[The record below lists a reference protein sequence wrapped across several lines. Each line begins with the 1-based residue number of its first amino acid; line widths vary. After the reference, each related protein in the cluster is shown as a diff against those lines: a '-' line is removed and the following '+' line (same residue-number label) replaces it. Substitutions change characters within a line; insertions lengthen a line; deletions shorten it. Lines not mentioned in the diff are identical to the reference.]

1 MLQRRIISVCTGLL
15 LFIASHAQ
23 VNQQTGSA
31 TFSLPI
37 FNWQDNKSR
46 LNTLV
51 ALSYNSGNGL
61 KVNEVSSNVGQGWSL
76 VAGGVITR
84 MQVGEPDDQ
93 KGYEGN
99 GTETDIRKYPNG
111 FLYSYSTDQD
121 SRNGCPLALTRYPI
135 YGSMNQL
142 YKQHNNVASDKQM
155 DYFSFQFNG
164 KAGMFVLD
172 PGRGD
177 VGAFLGDTKMKVSFQ
192 RDENMANIRTTI
204 TSFTIQDVDGLIY
217 RFKEHGSMEVLEE
230 NYTGADLKEK
240 LKQPKFDANNVY
252 HQRGF
257 ENASFVKP
265 WVINSWY
272 LSEIEDAF
280 THAKI
285 TFSYD
290 LRSVNN
296 IAGVDIAYDSWH
308 DYSTVTHKTSITKT
322 LEIRSIVMPDG
333 HNVTFNYGSDRADL
347 SGERALASVDITYQ
361 GRYLSKHQLTT
372 SYFILNRYGTPVTDY
387 QKKVARLC
395 LLSVKKLGVDLK
407 DDSPPYKFDYY
418 TGSNNPDDVVPPAFS
433 FAHDIWGFYNGTN
446 SADNSFNSMSP
457 LDGQFNPSNNQCKG
471 LCFMRNNFTTP
482 YLNAKDGY
490 AKNGLLRQIIYP
502 TGGTLTYQ
510 YQQNTGVPMN
520 TSSSI
525 VLGGVHV
532 SQTSSTDGG
541 YSNGCANPLVTHY
554 NYVLENSSQ
563 SSMWAV
569 EMPVNMDANTM
580 HYEPEERKYK
590 WTWRTAPAGSCVWT
604 YQYPGI
610 LSQNQA
616 VDLTSFQKTMDAIAP
631 VLGVISTITTIVDI
645 VSLACGSTG
654 FLSWVSVIVDVV
666 GGLITLGISCFSSNT
681 KDGTSDTYH
690 NSDLNATSPLP
701 TQFKRVEVVEGSGA
715 NGRTVQVF
723 TSDDDY
729 GIWIDQNPHF
739 VARQR
744 FAPWAYGLPRF
755 TTVYDASGNK
765 LKETENLYDFD
776 KAQNIL
782 GQSCF
787 HCPPPATGIWSD
799 VVSCKCSVE
808 RTASQ
813 RNSDW
818 VKPSEYNANY
828 QMNTVSGTLDVDFYP
843 MYSGR
848 TELEEAIE
856 RVYRKNDATQFVET
870 HTTYQYNFETPNYEV
885 KSITVRQSN
894 GDYVTRNIAYS
905 GDFTGGAF
913 DVMNTN
919 NMVSVPVSVQEYI
932 SKASGSSG
940 YMSQKVTEFTQLSN
954 GDIKPLQV
962 LEERADRPS
971 GWTYYGGPSNTDY
984 SKFHVTQLFT
994 YDGAGNLI
1002 GAKDEGNRLVAN
1014 IYDYQDK
1021 YTVASVINADAVVDK
1036 PAYTSF
1042 ETNVLGGWL
1051 LSGAANYVNNNGI
1064 TGARVF
1070 NLAGSTLSAPL
1081 NTAKPYL
1088 LSFWANSSGVVVT
1101 GGATLTKSAPVINGF
1116 TYYEYEIAA
1125 GTGTVSVTGSAYI
1138 DELRLYPKNA
1148 RMRTV
1153 TYDPLIGKTSE
1164 CDENNRANYYEYDDL
1179 ARLRFIKDENR
1190 NIVKMYEYNNV
1201 SIQNGCPGSY
1211 TNHQIIEI
1219 FTKSN
1224 CGSGYVGGDVTYTVP
1239 ANKYTSAI
1247 SQADAD
1253 AQAEQEILT
1262 LGQQQADNAGAAQYC
1277 KMLYYNDPQSQPFTT
1292 QTCADGWE
1300 GGQVTYSVPGN
1311 KYTSL
1316 ISKDDA
1322 NQKALQEIASNGQ
1335 ANANDPAN
1343 AICVADSR
1351 PIWEWTDDAVTY
1363 CTNINGQ
1370 TPAHIMVLATDVN
1383 PNSSSYGH
1391 TSWQDGGVSDACP
1404 FAWYS
1409 TDQSGYYNSQNC
1421 PGGPS
1426 AAIPYYESMT
1436 AGSFGSDYSIDDAN
1450 NQARQAAQNDANIN
1464 GQCQTV
1470 TVGFDWYDSGTDYI
1484 LVYFVNKSTGDTY
1497 YAFMNPS
1504 NTSGHLS
1511 MPSGYYDVTFSP
1523 SDDGYLHMYNLGCD
1537 YYKEIRE
1544 TYTFENV
1551 RIGVDNMDCNL
1562 GVW

>member
-1 MLQRRIISVCTGLL
+1 MRTIHPTPCHHWTGNLTRIIT
-15 LFIASHAQ
+15 
-23 VNQQTGSA
+23 SA
-31 TFSLPI
+31 KACAFLR
-37 FNWQDNKSR
+37 N
-46 LNTLV
+46 
-51 ALSYNSGNGL
+51 
-61 KVNEVSSNVGQGWSL
+61 NV
-76 VAGGVITR
+76 
-84 MQVGEPDDQ
+84 P
-93 KGYEGN
+93 
-99 GTETDIRKYPNG
+99 
-111 FLYSYSTDQD
+111 
-121 SRNGCPLALTRYPI
+121 ALT
-135 YGSMNQL
+135 
-142 YKQHNNVASDKQM
+142 
-155 DYFSFQFNG
+155 
-164 KAGMFVLD
+164 
-172 PGRGD
+172 
-177 VGAFLGDTKMKVSFQ
+177 
-192 RDENMANIRTTI
+192 
-204 TSFTIQDVDGLIY
+204 
-217 RFKEHGSMEVLEE
+217 
-230 NYTGADLKEK
+230 
-240 LKQPKFDANNVY
+240 
-252 HQRGF
+252 
-257 ENASFVKP
+257 
-265 WVINSWY
+265 
-272 LSEIEDAF
+272 
-280 THAKI
+280 
-285 TFSYD
+285 
-290 LRSVNN
+290 
-296 IAGVDIAYDSWH
+296 
-308 DYSTVTHKTSITKT
+308 
-322 LEIRSIVMPDG
+322 
-333 HNVTFNYGSDRADL
+333 
-347 SGERALASVDITYQ
+347 
-361 GRYLSKHQLTT
+361 
-372 SYFILNRYGTPVTDY
+372 
-387 QKKVARLC
+387 
-395 LLSVKKLGVDLK
+395 
-407 DDSPPYKFDYY
+407 
-418 TGSNNPDDVVPPAFS
+418 
-433 FAHDIWGFYNGTN
+433 
-446 SADNSFNSMSP
+446 
-457 LDGQFNPSNNQCKG
+457 
-471 LCFMRNNFTTP
+471 
-482 YLNAKDGY
+482 NAKDGY

-502 TGGTLTYQ
+502 TGGTLSYE

-554 NYVLENSSQ
+554 NYVLENSTQ

-569 EMPVNMDANTM
+569 EMPVNQEANTM

-631 VLGVISTITTIVDI
+631 VLGVISTITTVVDI

-681 KDGTSDTYH
+681 KDGTSITYH

-723 TSDDDY
+723 TSDDDFP
-729 GIWIDQNPHF
+729 IWIQTNPHF

-744 FAPWAYGLPRF
+744 FGPWAYGLPRF
-755 TTVYDASGNK
+755 IRVYDASGNK
-765 LKETENLYDFD
+765 LKETENIYDFD

-799 VVSCKCSVE
+799 LVSCKCSVE

-813 RNSDW
+813 RNTDW
-818 VKPSEYNANY
+818 VKPAEYNANY
-828 QMNTVSGTLDVDFYP
+828 EMQSVNGELDVDFYP

-885 KSITVRQSN
+885 KTITVRQSN
-894 GDYVTRNIAYS
+894 GDYVTKNIAYS

-913 DVMNTN
+913 DVMNAN

-940 YMSQKVTEFTQLSN
+940 YTNQRVTEFTQLSN
-954 GDIKPLQV
+954 GDIKPLRV

-971 GWTYYGGPSNTDY
+971 GWTYYGGPNNTDY

-994 YDGAGNLI
+994 YDASGNLI
-1002 GAKDEGNRLVAN
+1002 GAKDEGNRLVTN

-1021 YTVASVINADAVVDK
+1021 YTVASVINADAVTDK

-1042 ETNVLGGWL
+1042 ETNVLGGWQ
-1051 LSGAANYVNNNGI
+1051 LSGAANYVNNSGI

-1070 NLAGSTLSAPL
+1070 NLTGSTLSATL

-1088 LSFWANSSGVVVT
+1088 LSFWANGSGVVVS
-1101 GGATLTKSAPVINGF
+1101 GGSLTKSAPVINGF

-1125 GTGTVSVTGSAYI
+1125 GTGTVSVNGSAYI
-1138 DELRLYPKNA
+1138 DELRVYPKNA
-1148 RMRTV
+1148 RMRTI

-1164 CDENNRANYYEYDDL
+1164 CDENNRATYYEYDDM

-1211 TNHQIIEI
+1211 TNHQITEI

-1224 CGSGYVGGDVTYTVP
+1224 CGSGYVGGDVPYTVP

-1262 LGQQQADNAGAAQYC
+1262 QGQQQADNAGSQYC
-1277 KMLYYNDPQSQPFTT
+1277 HMLYYNDPQSQPFYT

-1316 ISKDDA
+1316 TSKDDA
-1322 NQKALQEIASNGQ
+1322 NQKALQEIAANGQ

-1351 PIWEWTDDAVTY
+1351 PIWDWTDGAATY

-1383 PNSSSYGH
+1383 PNSSSYGQ

-1404 FAWYS
+1404 FSSYS
-1409 TDQSGYYNSQNC
+1409 TDQSGYYNKQTC
-1421 PGGPS
+1421 PAGPGYGD
-1426 AAIPYYESMT
+1426 AVYIQVGP
-1436 AGSFGSDYSIDDAN
+1436 GSFGSNVSIADAN
-1450 NQARQAAQNDANIN
+1450 NQARQWAQEQANN
-1464 GQCQTV
+1464 TDGYCQTPMIGLEYNSV
-1470 TVGFDWYDSGTDYI
+1470 APDWIRIELQSTTDNNGYY
-1484 LVYFVNKSTGDTY
+1484 YFEI
-1497 YAFMNPS
+1497 
-1504 NTSGHLS
+1504 
-1511 MPSGYYDVTFSP
+1511 PSGYPNYASGSWSIPAGTYDVTFTP
-1523 SDDGYLHMYNLGCD
+1523 YNLYSWYYHD
-1537 YYKEIRE
+1537 YVTCGDENYKWNMYEPW
-1544 TYTFENV
+1544 TFHNV
-1551 RIGVDNMDCNL
+1551 LFNEDCHYVSVGTNYY
-1562 GVW
+1562 

>member
-51 ALSYNSGNGL
+51 ALSYTSGNGL
-61 KVNEVSSNVGQGWSL
+61 KVNDVASNVGQGWSL

-93 KGYEGN
+93 KAYDGN
-99 GTETDIRKYPNG
+99 GKESDITKYPNG
-111 FLYSYSTDQD
+111 FLYAYNTDQD
-121 SRNGCPLALTRYPI
+121 PRNGCPLSLTRYPI
-135 YGSMNQL
+135 YHSMNQL
-142 YKQHNNVASDKQM
+142 YKQHNPVASDKQL

-192 RDENMANIRTTI
+192 RDENMAGIRTTI

-240 LKQPKFDANNVY
+240 LKQPKFDAGNVY

-322 LEIRSIVMPDG
+322 MEIRNITMPDG
-333 HNVTFNYGSDRADL
+333 HNVTFNYGADRADL

-361 GRYLSKHQLTT
+361 GRYLSKHVLTT

-433 FAHDIWGFYNGTN
+433 YAHDIWGFYNGTY
-446 SADNSFNSMSP
+446 SADNSSNSMSP
-457 LDGQFNPSNNQCKG
+457 LDGQFNPNNNQCKG
-471 LCFMRNNFTTP
+471 LCFLRNNVPALT
-482 YLNAKDGY
+482 NAKDGY

-502 TGGTLTYQ
+502 TGGTLSYE

-554 NYVLENSSQ
+554 NYVLENSTQ

-569 EMPVNMDANTM
+569 EMPVNQEANTM

-631 VLGVISTITTIVDI
+631 VLGVISTITTVVDI

-681 KDGTSDTYH
+681 KDGTSITYH

-723 TSDDDY
+723 TSDDDFP
-729 GIWIDQNPHF
+729 IWIQTNPHF

-744 FAPWAYGLPRF
+744 FGPWAYGLPRF
-755 TTVYDASGNK
+755 IRVYDASGNK
-765 LKETENLYDFD
+765 LKETENIYDFD

-799 VVSCKCSVE
+799 LVSCKCSVE

-813 RNSDW
+813 RNTDW
-818 VKPSEYNANY
+818 VKPAEYNANY
-828 QMNTVSGTLDVDFYP
+828 EMQSVNGELDVDFYP

-885 KSITVRQSN
+885 KTITVRQSN
-894 GDYVTRNIAYS
+894 GDYVTKNIAYS

-913 DVMNTN
+913 DVMNAN

-940 YMSQKVTEFTQLSN
+940 YTNQRVTEFTQLSN
-954 GDIKPLQV
+954 GDIKPLRV

-971 GWTYYGGPSNTDY
+971 GWTYYGGPNNTDY

-994 YDGAGNLI
+994 YDASGNLI
-1002 GAKDEGNRLVAN
+1002 GAKDEGNRLVTN

-1021 YTVASVINADAVVDK
+1021 YTVASVINADAVTDK

-1042 ETNVLGGWL
+1042 ETNVLGGWQ
-1051 LSGAANYVNNNGI
+1051 LSGAANYVNNSGI

-1070 NLAGSTLSAPL
+1070 NLTGSTLSATL

-1088 LSFWANSSGVVVT
+1088 LSFWANGSGVVVS
-1101 GGATLTKSAPVINGF
+1101 GGSLTKSAPVINGF

-1125 GTGTVSVTGSAYI
+1125 GTGTVSVNGSAYI
-1138 DELRLYPKNA
+1138 DELRVYPKNA
-1148 RMRTV
+1148 RMRTI

-1164 CDENNRANYYEYDDL
+1164 CDENNRATYYEYDDM

-1211 TNHQIIEI
+1211 TNHQITEI

-1224 CGSGYVGGDVTYTVP
+1224 CGSGYVGGDVPYTVP

-1262 LGQQQADNAGAAQYC
+1262 QGQQQA
-1277 KMLYYNDPQSQPFTT
+1277 
-1292 QTCADGWE
+1292 
-1300 GGQVTYSVPGN
+1300 
-1311 KYTSL
+1311 
-1316 ISKDDA
+1316 
-1322 NQKALQEIASNGQ
+1322 
-1335 ANANDPAN
+1335 
-1343 AICVADSR
+1343 
-1351 PIWEWTDDAVTY
+1351 
-1363 CTNINGQ
+1363 
-1370 TPAHIMVLATDVN
+1370 
-1383 PNSSSYGH
+1383 
-1391 TSWQDGGVSDACP
+1391 
-1404 FAWYS
+1404 
-1409 TDQSGYYNSQNC
+1409 
-1421 PGGPS
+1421 
-1426 AAIPYYESMT
+1426 
-1436 AGSFGSDYSIDDAN
+1436 
-1450 NQARQAAQNDANIN
+1450 
-1464 GQCQTV
+1464 
-1470 TVGFDWYDSGTDYI
+1470 
-1484 LVYFVNKSTGDTY
+1484 
-1497 YAFMNPS
+1497 
-1504 NTSGHLS
+1504 
-1511 MPSGYYDVTFSP
+1511 
-1523 SDDGYLHMYNLGCD
+1523 
-1537 YYKEIRE
+1537 
-1544 TYTFENV
+1544 
-1551 RIGVDNMDCNL
+1551 
-1562 GVW
+1562 